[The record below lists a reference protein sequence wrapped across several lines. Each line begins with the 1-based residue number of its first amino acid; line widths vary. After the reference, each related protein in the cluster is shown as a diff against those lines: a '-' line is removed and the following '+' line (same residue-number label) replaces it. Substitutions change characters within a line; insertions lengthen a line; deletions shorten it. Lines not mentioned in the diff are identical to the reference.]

1 MTPAI
6 IIITIIAYFATMD
19 GAAFWPAY
27 ALNAFTVGLGEAI
40 ACYVLGTLLL
50 RVLPRVPAL
59 RSRMSAKA

>member
-1 MTPAI
+1 
-6 IIITIIAYFATMD
+6 MD

-59 RSRMSAKA
+59 RSRMSANA